1 MDTNNQL
8 KKLCHQSLLKL
19 FGDITD
25 TQLEHL
31 LSIAKIISYET
42 GQYVFQQE
50 EPGHAFYIVL
60 SGRFR
65 VLQNSSE
72 GIYIL
77 GDIAVG
83 EPIGEFSLF
92 TRELHSASVVALRKS
107 TILCLEDD
115 DYTSIVKEFPSFAN
129 KITRFIIERMRR
141 NALQK
146 KIDAAPKNI
155 AVVNLQPEKD
165 VSATT
170 AQIKEQLINM
180 GLEITI
186 YDSLSISEKNYES
199 TFDNMDKNTGLNI
212 LVCDNEHTEWAKQS
226 IAYCDLV
233 IVATDFYADSNLY
246 EIEKLLDLYSKNVLN
261 KKIYLLLLH
270 PEEAYLP
277 DNTKRWF
284 EDRFFDLHIHLR
296 KNNLRD
302 IRRFCRIITHQAVGL
317 VLGGGGARGFAHT
330 GVVKAL
336 LEAGL
341 EFDFVGG
348 TSAGGLYG
356 TAITHADFDME
367 KIMRLCKLAAKSK
380 LTSNDYTLPF
390 VSLMSGKKVRRFLE
404 AMYND
409 SFIED
414 LWVNSFCVSTNFS
427 NASITVHENGLL
439 RKQVEA
445 SIAIP
450 GVFPPVII
458 NQNLHIDGGVID
470 NLPVEAINKKPV
482 RYTIAV
488 SLSAENTAV
497 VKLKEVPSSW
507 KMFWDKITNSGREKL
522 PGLSSILIDSITINS
537 RHKQEQSRPHVS
549 LYIEL
554 DLKEYKFLDW
564 NHWEQIIQKGYDQ
577 TKKQLANTPEQ
588 LQFWNQ

>member
-8 KKLCHQSLLKL
+8 KKLCHQSLFKL
-19 FGDITD
+19 FGEINDE
-25 TQLEHL
+25 QVEHIL
-31 LSIAKIISYET
+31 AFAKIISYNT
-42 GQYVFQQE
+42 GQYVFQQND
-50 EPGHAFYIVL
+50 PGNAFYIVL

-65 VLQNSSE
+65 VLQNSSA

-107 TILCLEDD
+107 TVLCLKDD
-115 DYTSIVKEFPSFAN
+115 EYTSIVKEFPSFAN
-129 KITRFIIERMRR
+129 TITRFVIERMRQ
-141 NALQK
+141 NELQK

-155 AVVNLQPEKD
+155 AVVNLQPEND
-165 VSATT
+165 VSVTT
-170 AQIKEQLINM
+170 AQLKEQLMSM

-199 TFDNMDKNTGLNI
+199 TFDNMDKNAGLNI
-212 LVCDNEHTEWAKQS
+212 LVCDSEHTEWAKQS
-226 IAYCDLV
+226 IAYCDLI
-233 IVATDFYADSNLY
+233 IVATDFYAESNLY
-246 EIEKLLDLYSKNVLN
+246 EIETLLDLYSTSVLN

-270 PEEAYLP
+270 PEDAKLP
-277 DNTKRWF
+277 ANTRRWF
-284 EDRFFDLHIHLR
+284 ENRDFDLHIHLR
-296 KNNLRD
+296 KNNHRD
-302 IRRFCRIITHQAVGL
+302 IRRFCRIITHQAIGL

-356 TAITHADFDME
+356 TAITHADFDMD
-367 KIMRLCKLAAKSK
+367 KIMRLCKLAAHSK

-390 VSLMSGKKVRRFLE
+390 VSLMSGKKMRRFLE
-404 AMYND
+404 KMYND
-409 SFIED
+409 TFIED

-427 NASITVHENGLL
+427 NASIKVHETGLL

-458 NQNLHIDGGVID
+458 NKNLHIDGGVID
-470 NLPVEAINKKPV
+470 NLPVEPIYNKPV

-488 SLSAENTAV
+488 SLSAENTPV
-497 VKLKEVPSSW
+497 INLKEVPSSW
-507 KMFWDKITNSGREKL
+507 KMFWEKITRSGSEKL
-522 PGLSSILIDSITINS
+522 PGLSSILINSITINS
-537 RHKQEQSRPHVS
+537 RHRQEQSKPHVS

-564 NHWEQIIQKGYDQ
+564 NHWEQIVQKGYDQ
-577 TKKQLANTPEQ
+577 TKKQLTDTPEQ
-588 LQFWNQ
+588 MQFWKH